1 VTMTFCA
8 MVSFGSCSSLPPE
21 GSLERIKLDAR
32 QEHYKQCVNMLMRE
46 FYEEIQAGLYQA
58 GDLAQACRRWA
69 KERVR

>member
-1 VTMTFCA
+1 VTTTFCT

-21 GSLERIKLDAR
+21 GSL
-32 QEHYKQCVNMLMRE
+32 EHYKQCVNMLMRE

-69 KERVR
+69 RERVR